1 MAVSSS
7 LLGSTEYAKYSYT
20 VTHCVT
26 SLILPS
32 LGERV
37 VYTIRGNLER
47 TCNAKNM
54 PDDSNSG
61 GAAPAAA
68 LAEGNNPVTP
78 TGDQGGQQANSPDAG
93 QAKDN
98 EGKDA
103 DLDKFEDDGAEPVV
117 KQRKT
122 AKDFIIERQQRKIA
136 KMQKQGGDGEGG
148 ESDDDDDSG
157 NPAGNGKDGGKD
169 GDDATQMEAL
179 RPIIDQHLADQDA
192 QEVTSFLE
200 GNPDFAPYTSQVERW
215 MKHESRR
222 QIPVD
227 ELFYAAAG
235 KHLLKMGADRV
246 RKADAA
252 AKDTQSGGASNRQ
265 GVAPIDWSKAT
276 REELEAEKQRVR
288 ERSAR

>member
-1 MAVSSS
+1 MV
-7 LLGSTEYAKYSYT
+7 YA
-20 VTHCVT
+20 
-26 SLILPS
+26 
-32 LGERV
+32 
-37 VYTIRGNLER
+37 IRGNLER

-54 PDDSNSG
+54 PDDNNSG
-61 GAAPAAA
+61 GAAPVAAP
-68 LAEGNNPVTP
+68 AEGNNPAAP
-78 TGDQGGQQANSPDAG
+78 TGDQGAQKPNSPDAG
-93 QAKDN
+93 QAKENDK
-98 EGKDA
+98 EGDE
-103 DLDKFEDDGAEPVV
+103 LDKFEDDGAEPVV

-136 KMQKQGGDGEGG
+136 KMKNQGGEGG
-148 ESDDDDDSG
+148 ENDDDDDSG
-157 NPAGNGKDGGKD
+157 NPAGNGTDDGKD
-169 GDDATQMEAL
+169 DDANPMEAI
-179 RPIIDQHLADQDA
+179 RPIVEQHLADQDA
-192 QEVTSFLE
+192 QEVTAFLE

-265 GVAPIDWSKAT
+265 GVAPIDWSKASK
-276 REELEAEKQRVR
+276 EELEAEKQRVR
-288 ERSAR
+288 ERAVR